1 MLVVK
6 GKVDGQIS
14 KHSINQMFKNKI
26 LDKLVNE
33 I

>member
-6 GKVDGQIS
+6 GKVDRQIN
-14 KHSINQMFKNKI
+14 KNAINQTFKNKI